1 MASILPGLLITLF
14 ILAAIL
20 IAAIKI
26 ATILIFFR
34 PNSGLFIQW
43 QNARQRA
50 RRILKEDALKYLFH
64 NENGPTIQSIS
75 EALRLTEQEADS
87 LVSAIL
93 EEELAVWKGIGLR
106 LTSSGRLAALKT
118 LRAHRLWERY
128 LADKTGFSEA
138 EWHARADRAEHI
150 LSASDADAL
159 SAQLSHPTYDPHGDP
174 IPSASGE
181 MAKLHA
187 LPLTAA
193 DIHGSFEIVHLEDE
207 PPSIYAQLVAEELH
221 PGMILDISE
230 RTQQQ
235 IHFWTNGDE
244 HHLATD
250 VAANIYVLPLP
261 DKRTVR
267 DIPKLRLADLEPGQ
281 SGTVVTLSPACRGL
295 ERRRMMDLGILPG
308 TVIRA
313 EFVSAGGDPVAY
325 RIREALIAL
334 REEQARLITIQSLE
348 KNHAI

>member
-1 MASILPGLLITLF
+1 MVSVLTIPLIAIF
-14 ILAAIL
+14 VIVAIL
-20 IAAIKI
+20 
-26 ATILIFFR
+26 LLFR
-34 PNSGLFIQW
+34 PNSGLFLRW
-43 QNARQRA
+43 RNV
-50 RRILKEDALKYLFH
+50 RRKAKQILLEDALKHLFH
-64 NENGPTIQSIS
+64 KENANGEPSIQSVSKALQLS
-75 EALRLTEQEADS
+75 EDKALLLVSIILDEDLAVWEGNKLRLTA
-87 LVSAIL
+87 
-93 EEELAVWKGIGLR
+93 
-106 LTSSGRLAALKT
+106 SGRLAALKT

-128 LADKTGFSEA
+128 LADKTGFSED

-187 LPLTAA
+187 IPLTTA
-193 DIHGSFEIVHLEDE
+193 DIHQSFEIVHLEDE
-207 PPSIYAQLVAEELH
+207 PPAIYAQLVAAELY
-221 PGMILDISE
+221 PGMKLEISE

-235 IHFWTNGDE
+235 VRFWTNGDE
-244 HHLATD
+244 HHLPTH
-250 VAANIYVLPLP
+250 VAGNIYVLPFP
-261 DKRTVR
+261 DKRTAR
-267 DIPKLRLADLEPGQ
+267 DIPKLRLADLKPGQ
-281 SGTVVTLSPACRGL
+281 RGKVVALSPACRGL

-334 REEQARLITIQSLE
+334 RGEQARLITIQPLEE
-348 KNHAI
+348 KNDS